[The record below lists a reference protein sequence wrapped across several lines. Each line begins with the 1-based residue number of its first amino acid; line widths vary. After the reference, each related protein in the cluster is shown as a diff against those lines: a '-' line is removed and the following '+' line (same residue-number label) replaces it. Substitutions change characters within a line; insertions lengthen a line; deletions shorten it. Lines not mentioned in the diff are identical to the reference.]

1 MKIFINGLDSDY
13 KDCVIEM
20 GGKIVDEEDS
30 LNVML
35 PHTVNMFTDD
45 DNVNFTSPT
54 VGMVVSR
61 FEFVRIEIV

>member
-1 MKIFINGLDSDY
+1 MKIFITGLDTDY
-13 KDCVIEM
+13 KDCVVEM

-35 PHTVNMFTDD
+35 PHTVHMFTDG
-45 DNVNFTSPT
+45 DNVNFASPT

>member
-1 MKIFINGLDSDY
+1 MKIFITGLDIDY

-20 GGKIVDEEDS
+20 GGKIVDVEDS
-30 LNVML
+30 VNVTFPANVEMY
-35 PHTVNMFTDD
+35 TDG
-45 DNVNFTSPT
+45 DNVGFTSPT